1 MSDVENKSSIPTA
14 DAATIAADIDVEVAF
29 ALPDRQQIVALQVQ
43 QGCTAFQAAELS
55 GIAAQFAE
63 IDLSTMKM
71 GVFGKAVKPHDYV
84 MHAGDRVE
92 IYRPLIA
99 DPKASRKARADK
111 AQAVSK

>member
-1 MSDVENKSSIPTA
+1 MSDVEHQPSSGTE
-14 DAATIAADIDVEVAF
+14 AAIIDVEVAF
-29 ALPDRQQIVALQVQ
+29 ALPDRQQIVVLKVQ
-43 QGCTAFQAAELS
+43 QGCTAYQAAELS
-55 GIAAQFAE
+55 GIAGQFAE

-111 AQAVSK
+111 AQAVKK

>member
-1 MSDVENKSSIPTA
+1 MSDVEHQPSSGTE
-14 DAATIAADIDVEVAF
+14 AAIIDVEVAF
-29 ALPDRQQIVALQVQ
+29 ALPDRQQIVVLKVQ
-43 QGCTAFQAAELS
+43 QGCTAYQAAELS
-55 GIAAQFAE
+55 GIAGQFAE

-111 AQAVSK
+111 AQTVKK